1 MKKYIKHLKTLVF
14 ITLLGLLFGFSSM
27 RNNMKKINDV
37 EVKFVNGDNLFIT
50 YEMVNKLLIQNY
62 GLLKSQPKETIILS
76 SLESVLQSNEMI
88 EDADVFLTVD
98 GKLCASLKQ
107 KTPIARVN
115 DEGVAYYLDSKG
127 AKMPL
132 SSNYSARV
140 PIVDGVNGKDHSKIY
155 MLAKLIYNDE
165 FLHQQIIGIDQ
176 NENEEFVLK
185 TRVGG
190 QKIELGGLNKLDLK
204 FKKLKAFYQ
213 KKLKDKTLANYQTID
228 LRFNDQ
234 VVCTKK

>member
-1 MKKYIKHLKTLVF
+1 MKNYIKYIKTLVF
-14 ITLLGLLFGFSSM
+14 IGLLALVFGFTSV
-27 RNNMKKINDV
+27 RNNHKKITTI

-50 YEMVNKLLIQNY
+50 HEMVNKLLIQNY
-62 GLLKSQPKETIILS
+62 GALKSQSKETIILR

-88 EDADVFLTVD
+88 DDADVFLTVD
-98 GKLCASLKQ
+98 GKLCALLKQ

-115 DEGVAYYLDSKG
+115 DEGIAYYIDSKG

-140 PIVDGVNGKDHSKIY
+140 PIISGVKGKDHSKVY
-155 MLAKLIYNDE
+155 MLAKRIYNDE

-176 NENEEFVLK
+176 ITNEEFVLK

-190 QKIELGGLNKLDLK
+190 QKIELGNLNNLESKI
-204 FKKLKAFYQ
+204 KKLKAFYQ
-213 KKLKDKTLANYQTID
+213 KKLKDNTLDNYQTINLMYD
-228 LRFNDQ
+228 HQ

>member
-1 MKKYIKHLKTLVF
+1 MKKYIKYVKILVF
-14 ITLLGLLFGFSSM
+14 IGFIAIIFGFTTL
-27 RNNMKKINDV
+27 RNNKKKIHDI
-37 EVKFVNGDNLFIT
+37 EVKFVNGDHLFIT

-62 GLLKSQPKETIILS
+62 GALKSQPKETIILS

-98 GKLCASLKQ
+98 GKLCAFLKQ
-107 KTPIARVN
+107 RTPIARVN
-115 DEGVAYYLDSKG
+115 DEGIAYYIDSKG

-132 SSNYSARV
+132 SHNYSARV
-140 PIVDGVNGKDHSKIY
+140 PIVSGVKGKDLAKVY
-155 MLAKLIYNDE
+155 MLAKRIYNDD
-165 FLHQQIIGIDQ
+165 FLHQQIIGINQ
-176 NENEEFVLK
+176 NGNDEFVLK

-190 QKIELGGLNKLDLK
+190 QTIKLGDLNKLNVK

-213 KKLKDKTLANYQTID
+213 KKLKDSTLSNYQEINLMYD
-228 LRFNDQ
+228 NQ

>member
-1 MKKYIKHLKTLVF
+1 MKKYLKYIKAPLF
-14 ITLLGLLFGFSSM
+14 IGLLALVFGFSSL
-27 RNNMKKINDV
+27 RNKEKKILDV
-37 EVKFVNGDNLFIT
+37 EVKFVNGDNLFIS

-62 GLLKSQPKETIILS
+62 GALKSKPKETIILS

-98 GKLCASLKQ
+98 GKLCASIKQ

-115 DEGVAYYLDSKG
+115 DEGVAYYIDSKG

-140 PIVDGVNGKDHSKIY
+140 AIISGVKGKDHTKVY
-155 MLAKLIYNDE
+155 VLAKRIFNDE
-165 FLHQQIIGIDQ
+165 FLHQQIIGIECKD
-176 NENEEFVLK
+176 EEEFVLK
-185 TRVGG
+185 TRIGG
-190 QKIELGGLNKLDLK
+190 QKIELGSLNKLERK
-204 FKKLKAFYQ
+204 FKKLKALYQ
-213 KKLKDKTLANYQTID
+213 KKLKDNTLDNYQTIN
-228 LRFNDQ
+228 LMFEDQ

>member
-1 MKKYIKHLKTLVF
+1 MKKYFKHIKTIVF
-14 ITLLGLLFGFSSM
+14 IGVLGLIFSFTST
-27 RNNMKKINDV
+27 RNKAKKINEV
-37 EVKFVNGDNLFIT
+37 EVKFVNENHLFIT

-62 GLLKSQPKETIILS
+62 GTLKTQSKETIILS

-88 EDADVFLTVD
+88 QEADVFLTVD

-115 DEGVAYYLDSKG
+115 DEGIAYYIDSKG
-127 AKMPL
+127 DRMPL

-140 PIVDGVNGKDHSKIY
+140 PVVSGVKGRSLEKVY
-155 MLAKLIYNDE
+155 LLAKKIYNDT
-165 FLHQQIIGIDQ
+165 FLHEQIIGIDQ
-176 NENEEFVLK
+176 INDEEFVLK

-190 QKIELGGLNKLDLK
+190 QQIELGDLNRLNAKIE
-204 FKKLKAFYQ
+204 KLKAFYQ
-213 KKLKDKTLANYQTID
+213 KKLEDNTLSDYKTINLMYG
-228 LRFNDQ
+228 DQ

>member
-1 MKKYIKHLKTLVF
+1 
-14 ITLLGLLFGFSSM
+14 M
-27 RNNMKKINDV
+27 RNNNKKINDV

-62 GLLKSQPKETIILS
+62 GDLKSQRKETIILS
-76 SLESVLQSNEMI
+76 SLESVLRSNEMI
-88 EDADVFLTVD
+88 EEADVFLTVD

-115 DEGVAYYLDSKG
+115 DEGVAYYIDSKG
-127 AKMPL
+127 DKMPL
-132 SSNYSARV
+132 SANYSARV
-140 PIVDGVNGKDHSKIY
+140 PIVSGVNGKDHSKMY

-176 NENEEFVLK
+176 KEHEEFVLK
-185 TRVGG
+185 TRIGG
-190 QKIELGGLNKLDLK
+190 QKIELGNLNNLGVK

-213 KKLKDKTLANYQTID
+213 KKLKDKTLDNYQTINLMYD
-228 LRFNDQ
+228 NQ
-234 VVCTKK
+234 VVCAKK

>member
-1 MKKYIKHLKTLVF
+1 MKKYTKHIKALVF
-14 ITLLGLLFGFSSM
+14 MGVLALLFGFTSL
-27 RNNMKKINDV
+27 RNSEKKISDI

-62 GLLKSQPKETIILS
+62 GALKSQSKETIFLS

-88 EDADVFLTVD
+88 EEADVFITVD

-115 DEGVAYYLDSKG
+115 DEGVAYYIDSKG

-140 PIVDGVNGKDHSKIY
+140 PIVSGVNGKGISKVY
-155 MLAKLIYNDE
+155 KLAKRIYNDD
-165 FLHQQIIGIDQ
+165 FLHQQIIGINQ
-176 NENEEFVLK
+176 KSETEFVLK

-190 QKIELGGLNKLDLK
+190 QQIELGSLHKLDAK
-204 FKKLKAFYQ
+204 INKLKAFYQ
-213 KKLKDKTLANYQTID
+213 KKLKDNTLDSYQTINLMYD
-228 LRFNDQ
+228 DQ